1 MSVED
6 LQKSVRDFAE
16 ERDWTQFHSPRNL
29 ILAIQG
35 ELGELAEIVQ
45 WCEDS
50 AMTEEWVQQ
59 HREPLEQEIADIFI
73 YVLRLCD
80 VLGIDLAA
88 STVAKLKVN
97 AAKYPVELA
106 KGSATKYSHFGG
118 D

>member
-1 MSVED
+1 MSIEQ
-6 LQKSVRDFAE
+6 LQQAVRDFAE

-45 WCEDS
+45 WCNDS
-50 AMTEEWVQQ
+50 ALTEDWVQQ
-59 HREPLEQEIADIFI
+59 NHEHLGQEIADIFI

-80 VLGIDLAA
+80 ILGIDLAA
-88 STVAKLKVN
+88 STEEKLKLN
-97 AAKYPVELA
+97 AAKYPIELA
-106 KGSATKYSHFGG
+106 KGSATKYSHLGG